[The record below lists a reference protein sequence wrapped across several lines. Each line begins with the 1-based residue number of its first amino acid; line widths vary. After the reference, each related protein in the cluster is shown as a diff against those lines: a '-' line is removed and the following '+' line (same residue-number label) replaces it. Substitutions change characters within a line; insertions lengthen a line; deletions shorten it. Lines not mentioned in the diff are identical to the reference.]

1 MANVRVI
8 DKYYMGPIFPELPEV
23 LIAKANYELTV
34 KRNGME
40 ILCFFHQARV
50 MDTPSSTIKLCK
62 RELLTAIESLINY

>member
-40 ILCFFHQARV
+40 ILCFSPGWSHGYAFKYNKV
-50 MDTPSSTIKLCK
+50 MQE
-62 RELLTAIESLINY
+62 RAFNG

>member
-40 ILCFFHQARV
+40 ILCFFTRLKSWIRLQV
-50 MDTPSSTIKLCK
+50 Q
-62 RELLTAIESLINY
+62 